1 MRGITGERRNDN
13 QSSATAMARET
24 KQKKLSERGRKAATR
39 TCSRENT
46 MGHCCALGT
55 LEQCRLPDSVNNPC
69 RQPWGPPLDKSDI
82 GRGGAIS
89 LHRLAYI
96 HRSIRVRG
104 SSRRRSIRPR
114 LLCLSLSL
122 SLCFSRETEEGTNA
136 ILTARIVISLS
147 ISSRSTDYRGR
158 DEERLGL
165 VAGVKNVVAA
175 GN

>member
-1 MRGITGERRNDN
+1 VEPNEADESERDHSSRGSRRDREQPRTMRCSHQSGNYNERSHERERERRSNN
-13 QSSATAMARET
+13 QSATAMGRET
-24 KQKKLSERGRKAATR
+24 KQKKLSERGRGRKATTR
-39 TCSRENT
+39 TCPRENT

-104 SSRRRSIRPR
+104 PSRR
-114 LLCLSLSL
+114 
-122 SLCFSRETEEGTNA
+122 
-136 ILTARIVISLS
+136 AR
-147 ISSRSTDYRGR
+147 
-158 DEERLGL
+158 
-165 VAGVKNVVAA
+165 AQN
-175 GN
+175 